1 MLTPQIMAGRAID
14 DKFKQESDLLRNAG
28 YDVYSDS
35 IFNPS
40 FSGSAFSCMKIIFSS
55 LLV

>member
-40 FSGSAFSCMKIIFSS
+40 FRR
-55 LLV
+55 